1 MQTKHLMLFVARK
14 AALSSQA
21 SKEGSTEFPKMFL
34 LSPGADR
41 EKGNGVFFDIAV
53 AVKADKNAG
62 AGAKASILSVV
73 EIEVGGK
80 QTSTSE
86 QTSRIT
92 FAININQWHG

>member
-14 AALSSQA
+14 AALSSQKCFCYHQA
-21 SKEGSTEFPKMFL
+21 RIAKRGT
-34 LSPGADR
+34 AC
-41 EKGNGVFFDIAV
+41 FFDIAV